1 MVQTLFG
8 KHISFSA
15 RTFRFAGGQD
25 EDQEQT
31 ITCQLHLE
39 PVGDVP
45 EEQAS
50 ECTCFNEQDC
60 AGQLFR

>member
-8 KHISFSA
+8 KNIAFSV
-15 RTFRFAGGQD
+15 RTFRFAGSQD
-25 EDQEQT
+25 DDQEQT

-39 PVGDVP
+39 PVADVP

-50 ECTCFNEQDC
+50 DCTCFNEHDC
-60 AGQLFR
+60 AGKIFK

>member
-8 KHISFSA
+8 KDISFSV
-15 RTFRFAGGQD
+15 RTFRFAGGHD
-25 EDQEQT
+25 GDQEQT

-50 ECTCFNEQDC
+50 ECTCFNEHDC